1 MASGGES
8 APLVEDHERRIG
20 NVKFADESIDLGK
33 ESPRNQSI
41 SSSNS
46 FNLHF
51 PEFLRSFSVG
61 SDQDS
66 DFDELDGL
74 PDVEFPESGPCFD
87 VDEEDGAG
95 AGMQYCKMNNHYNN
109 AHSLPN
115 IHIKRVQP
123 LKLQS

>member
-8 APLVEDHERRIG
+8 APLVEHHERGKG
-20 NVKFADESIDLGK
+20 NVTFADDLGK
-33 ESPRNQSI
+33 ESPLNQSPSI
-41 SSSNS
+41 SDS

-51 PEFLRSFSVG
+51 PEFSRSFSIG

-95 AGMQYCKMNNHYNN
+95 MQ
-109 AHSLPN
+109 
-115 IHIKRVQP
+115 
-123 LKLQS
+123 

>member
-8 APLVEDHERRIG
+8 SPLVEHERRTG
-20 NVKFADESIDLGK
+20 NVTFADESIEWGQ
-33 ESPRNQSI
+33 ESLLNQSI
-41 SSSNS
+41 SDS

-51 PEFLRSFSVG
+51 PEFSRSFSIG

-95 AGMQYCKMNNHYNN
+95 MQ
-109 AHSLPN
+109 
-115 IHIKRVQP
+115 
-123 LKLQS
+123 